1 MLAAQGDLETR
12 HGVRLAPPAA
22 VSETV
27 VRAYWIPD
35 AIIDPFRLVPD
46 NASHA
51 EHLNGSV

>member
-1 MLAAQGDLETR
+1 M
-12 HGVRLAPPAA
+12 RLAPPAA